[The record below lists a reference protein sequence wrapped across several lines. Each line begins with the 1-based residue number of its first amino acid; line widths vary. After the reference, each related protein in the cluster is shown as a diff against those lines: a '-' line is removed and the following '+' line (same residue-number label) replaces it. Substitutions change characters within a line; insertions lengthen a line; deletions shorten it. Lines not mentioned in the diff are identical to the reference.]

1 MQKNWNYTR
10 CTEEGECTGSFK
22 EMMEFIKS
30 NFHGTIKVYDIT
42 NNSVKIIGDCIFEDK
57 GSYAIFYAVDEG
69 RMIIFSSIFLNEFF
83 VYSYGIDEN
92 KVAYISFLDI
102 INNKDGMI
110 KFVNIDEK

>member
-10 CTEEGECTGSFK
+10 CTEEGECRGSFK

-42 NNSVKIIGDCIFEDK
+42 NNLVKIIGECIFEDK

-92 KVAYISFLDI
+92 KVPYISFLDI